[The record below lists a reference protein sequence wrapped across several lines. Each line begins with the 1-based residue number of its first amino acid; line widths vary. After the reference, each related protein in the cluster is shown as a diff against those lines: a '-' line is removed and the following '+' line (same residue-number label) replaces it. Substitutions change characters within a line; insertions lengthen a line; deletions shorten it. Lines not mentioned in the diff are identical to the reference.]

1 MNAWDRFDNFLQR
14 VIGVMLG
21 ILVIFLLLAVMAG
34 IVIGGFSLLKDL
46 S

>member
-21 ILVIFLLLAVMAG
+21 ILVIFLLLAVMVG
-34 IVIGGFSLLKDL
+34 SVIGGFHLLKDL